1 MSAIANQ
8 TITSTS
14 TGTRALGT
22 TGVEVSS
29 FGLGGEGVLRTWA
42 REAEAV
48 ELIWRALELG
58 VTYFDCAHD
67 YAASEDYH
75 GAVWGRHPRLR
86 DNVLLCSKTTERTK
100 LGARRDLE
108 VTLRRMKVDHLDVWQ
123 VQDVCTPEEWDL
135 ISGPGGALEAFVQA
149 HQAGLA
155 RFIGITGYTNP
166 GILERAINEFEFHT
180 LLIPINPAEAKLGG
194 FTDRLLPAAVERGIG
209 VIGTKVMG
217 GGMLPK
223 MGLPTGSLV
232 RFALAQP
239 ISVCIVDCENVA
251 ELEAN
256 LAAAQLPF
264 SAGDEQ
270 ALSADYD
277 PEEVAAYRG
286 TPKIVQF
293 VEDIDVS
300 G

>member
-1 MSAIANQ
+1 MSAIANH
-8 TITSTS
+8 TI
-14 TGTRALGT
+14 TRALGR

-58 VTYFDCAHD
+58 ITYFDCAHD
-67 YAASEDYH
+67 YAGSEDYH

-86 DNVLLCSKTTERTK
+86 DNVLLGSKTAERTK

-108 VTLRRMKVDHLDVWQ
+108 VTLRRMKVEHLDVWQ
-123 VQDVCTPEEWDL
+123 VQDVRTPEEWDL
-135 ISGPGGALEAFVQA
+135 ISGPGGALEAVVQA

-155 RFIGITGYTNP
+155 RFIGITGHTNP
-166 GILERAINEFEFHT
+166 GALERAINEFEFHT
-180 LLIPINPAEAKLGG
+180 LLMPVNPAEAKLGDFMDG
-194 FTDRLLPAAVERGIG
+194 LLPAAVERGIG
-209 VIGTKVMG
+209 VIGMKVMG

-223 MGLPTGSLV
+223 MGLPAGSLV

-239 ISVCIVDCENVA
+239 ISACIVDCESVE

-264 SAGDEQ
+264 STADEE
-270 ALSADYD
+270 ALNVDYD
-277 PEEVAAYRG
+277 PEEVATYRG
-286 TPKIVQF
+286 TAKDVKFI
-293 VEDIDVS
+293 EDIDTS

>member
-1 MSAIANQ
+1 MSAVAKQI
-8 TITSTS
+8 
-14 TGTRALGT
+14 GTRALGK

-75 GAVWGRHPRLR
+75 GAVWGQHPRLR
-86 DNVLLCSKTTERTK
+86 EQVFLSSKSAERTK

-108 VTLRRMKVDHLDVWQ
+108 MTLRRMKVSHLDLWELHEVHTEADW
-123 VQDVCTPEEWDL
+123 EA

-155 RFIGITGYTNP
+155 RFIGIAGRS
-166 GILERAINEFEFHT
+166 GSEALERAINEFEFHAV
-180 LLIPINPAEAKLGG
+180 LMPVNPIERKLSG
-194 FTDRLLPAAVERGIG
+194 FMDRLLPQAVKRGMGI
-209 VIGTKVMG
+209 IGTKLMG
-217 GGMLPK
+217 GG
-223 MGLPTGSLV
+223 GLLKAGIPAGALL

-239 ISVCIVDCENVA
+239 VSAAIVDCESIE

-256 LAAAQLPF
+256 VAAAQVEY
-264 SAGDEQ
+264 SESDEG
-270 ALSADYD
+270 ALDVEYD
-277 PEEVAAYRG
+277 AKEIAAYRG
-286 TPKIVQF
+286 VPPD
-293 VEDIDVS
+293 VEFLEELVS
-300 G
+300 ES